1 MPSFPPFPQ
10 PPPFRPPPQPPPFKP
25 AIDGSMQPANSV
37 NSYNAHVSAHRA
49 AADAFQRQFEQDKR
63 TREATQTLLDRQSR
77 AMRQPREQNCAP
89 QPSYDGRGSGGASFV
104 WILVLL
110 GLGAFLIWAYAGGDS
125 ERRDGSPSAARAFRG
140 IPERAAV
147 LVRGDHGPDRGEE
160 SVAQPGRLAA
170 NPANPATVRRA
181 QLPGLRA
188 GNALNRYGATPGPRL

>member
-125 ERRDGSPSAARAFRG
+125 ERRDGSPSAARALSAASPSAPRSWCVATMG
-140 IPERAAV
+140 QIEARKASPNPGAWRQIPPIRQQFVEHNCRAY
-147 LVRGDHGPDRGEE
+147 
-160 SVAQPGRLAA
+160 
-170 NPANPATVRRA
+170 
-181 QLPGLRA
+181 GL
-188 GNALNRYGATPGPRL
+188 ATP